1 MWFKIQNRIINLNSV
16 SNFAFNNNTLQIEI
30 TFISG
35 EKKTFSYSTWPKFNA
50 AMSSINELVDKHMF
64 EADENR
70 KVLEEEQEIQEML
83 EVLQEICAV
92 KDNNLANDILNGRGL
107 KPLKQKAL
115 VPKDYRKISYD

>member
-16 SNFAFNNNTLQIEI
+16 SNFAFNNDTLQIEI
-30 TFISG
+30 TFIGG
-35 EKKTFSYSTWPKFNA
+35 EKKIFNYSTWPEFNS
-50 AMSSINELVDKHMF
+50 AMNSINEMVDKHMF

-92 KDNNLANDILNGRGL
+92 KDNNLKNDILNGCGL
-107 KPLKQKAL
+107 KPLD
-115 VPKDYRKISYD
+115 KDGK